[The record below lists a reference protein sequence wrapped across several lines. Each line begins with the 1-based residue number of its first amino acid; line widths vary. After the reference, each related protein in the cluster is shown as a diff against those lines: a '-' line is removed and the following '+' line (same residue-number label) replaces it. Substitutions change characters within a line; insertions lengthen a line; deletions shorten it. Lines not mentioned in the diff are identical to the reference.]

1 MQITKH
7 KNKLVPEMITIACQF
22 GLTHSGWVWIAADRV
37 LPFFGWVPCTIHET
51 YEYEKIQI

>member
-22 GLTHSGWVWIAADRV
+22 GLTHSGWVWIAADHVFTFFWLGPVHYSRDPRV
-37 LPFFGWVPCTIHET
+37 
-51 YEYEKIQI
+51 

>member
-22 GLTHSGWVWIAADRV
+22 GQTHSRWDWKAADHAIT
-37 LPFFGWVPCTIHET
+37 FFLAGSHALFTRIASMKKP
-51 YEYEKIQI
+51 